1 MRRRGQLTE
10 RQAEEHPQR
19 SIITRALGP
28 EAQVDVD
35 TMTVSGAPGD
45 VVLLCSDGLTTMV
58 PESRIAEIIGGART
72 LDVGVR
78 QLIKEANTEGGRDN
92 ITVVA
97 FRLEGAEAPA
107 KAEDVTLVGPT
118 AEEAGLTAETV
129 GAATGGRR
137 RRPGAYKPAPRSR
150 RRRVLGVLAA
160 VAVLAVIVGGAVY
173 GARQIYFLGTD
184 DGGRMALY
192 RGLPYDLPAG
202 VSLYSQQS
210 SAPIQVASLPAN
222 RRDSVTNHELRS
234 HDDAVSLFDDLE
246 RSAAIPSGGGGGGK
260 SGGGK
265 GQGANGGGGSAGG
278 GSSPQGGGGGS
289 GGKGSQQQ

>member
-1 MRRRGQLTE
+1 
-10 RQAEEHPQR
+10 
-19 SIITRALGP
+19 
-28 EAQVDVD
+28 
-35 TMTVSGAPGD
+35 
-45 VVLLCSDGLTTMV
+45 MV
-58 PESRIAEIIGGART
+58 QESRIAEILEGART

-97 FRLEGAEAPA
+97 FRLEGAEARA
-107 KAEDVTLVGPT
+107 EAEDVTLVGPT

-137 RRPGAYKPAPRSR
+137 RRPGGYVPPRRSR
-150 RRRVLGVLAA
+150 TRRAGAVLAA
-160 VAVLAVIVGGAVY
+160 IAVLAVIAGGAVY

-184 DGGRMALY
+184 DGGRLALY

-202 VSLYSQQS
+202 VSLYSQQT

-222 RRDSVTNHELRS
+222 RRDSVTDHKLRS
-234 HDDAVSLFDDLE
+234 HDDAVSLYDDLE

-260 SGGGK
+260 SGQ
-265 GQGANGGGGSAGG
+265 GQGAGNGGGTGGGGST
-278 GSSPQGGGGGS
+278 QGGGGGS
-289 GGKGSQQQ
+289 GRKGSQKQ